1 MADGA
6 DVALAVITQP
16 PVKQEQGGGGED
28 GGGSETDAGGG
39 LTDAQMEV
47 LEKCLHALRQA
58 QNDSHTLAALLLITR
73 LCPASQLDKPT
84 LRRIFE
90 AVGLNLPARLLVT
103 AVKGSE
109 SSALPPQELLSL
121 GTALLAALST
131 DPDMACHPQLLTTI
145 PLLLGILSNG
155 PVTRQKQETQ
165 DQSQDGQ
172 VGRGPE
178 SKVQSEESSTTESV
192 AANVAKPAGEGQT
205 SKQKA
210 DDGSEANRSSTSEE
224 TSPSSKLD
232 EAVASDCYQV
242 LTAVCTLSRGPDQ
255 LLSKGA
261 VPALCQAVVQNQT
274 FSRERGL
281 ALLGRLLSG
290 KTKDKVWS
298 KNPAE
303 LLTLLVGLSKDFC
316 QATGQTKLDMCTQLA
331 QFLPPVG
338 VSVESEELKGAVVRV
353 WEALRPMLQ
362 AKLTPKQIGP
372 ILVLSACLLDLHG
385 WEPVGP
391 PKFCCLLVNRACVEV
406 RMGLEEPP
414 GNELSPEL
422 QQTLTGCYRIMEAAI
437 EQACCME
444 LSQTTEPPQSSI
456 PSISLQ
462 QSRQV
467 LGVLE
472 EAFAALMYHLQQV
485 DPSRYGDPFIFA
497 TFRSL
502 CSWLAEET
510 SCLKEEVTGLLPFLI
525 GYSRSH
531 LQGESPEQGL
541 SDWMAEVSVRE
552 EREAWTGREALRYL
566 LPALCHLSA
575 EEGPRKVLLTLD
587 TPALLVDFLS
597 RCWTDL
603 KGKSG
608 GASAR
613 DPSMETACSA
623 LLNFTVTEPERVRK
637 DPCFRTLEALLS
649 EALPVLVHKPRLLVL
664 AANYCTLGLMIGRLK
679 AAPSGSVE
687 AGQKR
692 LFSAALR
699 FLRSALDSG
708 SGPGPVQVSPG
719 WEESWDEAAELWR
732 LCLQAL
738 GGCVRAQPWIAAL
751 VREEGWLKHTLAMLS
766 QCSALPDRHTQEALE
781 EALCA
786 MADQCPVCKKEIGDV
801 MRTDKG
807 ALMCMRNLK
816 KSVGVK

>member
-6 DVALAVITQP
+6 EVALAVITQP
-16 PVKQEQGGGGED
+16 PAKEEQEGGEA
-28 GGGSETDAGGG
+28 GGGSERDAGGG
-39 LTDAQMEV
+39 LTDSQMEV

-103 AVKGSE
+103 AVKGNDNSG
-109 SSALPPQELLSL
+109 LPPQELLSL

-145 PLLLGILSNG
+145 PLLLGILANG
-155 PVTRQKQETQ
+155 PVTRRKAETQ
-165 DQSQDGQ
+165 EQSQGGGVEPSPCD
-172 VGRGPE
+172 
-178 SKVQSEESSTTESV
+178 KVQSEEG
-192 AANVAKPAGEGQT
+192 PDAGEGQT

-210 DDGSEANRSSTSEE
+210 VEGSEANGPSASQES
-224 TSPSSKLD
+224 SPSSKLD

-242 LTAVCTLSRGPDQ
+242 LTAVCALSRGPDQ
-255 LLSKGA
+255 LLSRGA
-261 VPALCQAVVQNQT
+261 IPALCQAVEHNQT
-274 FSRERGL
+274 FSHERGL
-281 ALLGRLLSG
+281 ALLGLLLSG

-303 LLTLLVGLSKDFC
+303 LLALLVRLSKDFC
-316 QATGQTKLDMCTQLA
+316 LATGQTQLDMCAQLA
-331 QFLPPVG
+331 HFLPPVG
-338 VSVESEELKGAVVRV
+338 VSVESEELKAAVVRT
-353 WEALRPMLQ
+353 WGALRPMLQ
-362 AKLTPKQIGP
+362 AKLTPRQIGP
-372 ILVLSACLLDLHG
+372 ILVLCACLLDLCG

-414 GNELSPEL
+414 GNELSAEL
-422 QQTLTGCYRIMEAAI
+422 QHTLTGCYRIMEAAI
-437 EQACCME
+437 EQACCQAV
-444 LSQTTEPPQSSI
+444 SSTTVNPQSSI

-462 QSRQV
+462 QSRQI

-472 EAFAALMYHLQQV
+472 ESFSALMYHLQQV

-510 SCLKEEVTGLLPFLI
+510 SCLKEEVTGLLPFLVD
-525 GYSRSH
+525 YSRSH

-541 SDWMAEVSVRE
+541 SDWMAEVSPRE
-552 EREAWTGREALRYL
+552 EGGAWTGREALRYF

-597 RCWTDL
+597 RCWTAL
-603 KGKSG
+603 KGKSRV
-608 GASAR
+608 ASSR

-664 AANYCTLGLMIGRLK
+664 TANYCTLGLMIGRLK

-699 FLRSALDSG
+699 FLRGALDSG
-708 SGPGPVQVSPG
+708 SSPGPVKVSPG

-738 GGCVRAQPWIAAL
+738 GGCVRAQPWVAAL
-751 VREEGWLKHTLAMLS
+751 VREEGWLKHTLTTLS
-766 QCSALPDRHTQEALE
+766 QCSALPDQHTQQALE

-786 MADQCPVCKKEIGDV
+786 MADQCPVCKKEIADA
-801 MRTDKG
+801 MRTDQG
-807 ALMCMRNLK
+807 ALMRMRNLK